1 MPKKSSKVQWNGRIP
16 ATQNVQSKHYFDHD
30 NRTIRPD
37 SARPRVSFKSQ
48 GRHGPDRG
56 RNLEAGL
63 KNYLGEDISM
73 TVGASNG
80 SRQVLV
86 RGKIG
91 RRMPWGRISPFPQ
104 RGRRDVR
111 QGPQRR
117 PPMFADSNWFKV
129 TIPYGHKYQK
139 DFVVK
144 SLNSYISPDTFVP
157 IMYKVLRNEA
167 VFYVDDPKTAD
178 KLYDCD
184 RKITTNDGF
193 KIQVRVKPGF
203 PQVEIDETL
212 RERMKLAMAKRYVQE
227 TNALDLS
234 KFHQDPDLV
243 TDYFCALF
251 RPLMLAAV
259 IDIVA
264 EHIPNLEALNLDGNK
279 LAVIERLNI
288 LTKKLPKLKIL
299 YIGEN
304 RIQEVSHLDVIK
316 DLKLEE
322 LRLAGNPVCAKYK
335 DRQAAYF
342 SDVRKRFPRLL
353 KLDGIVLPPPILFDV
368 ADEAAIL
375 PPTKRMYISNTNAQA
390 IAGQFLQQYF
400 MIFDSDNRQPLLEA
414 YHEQASFSMT
424 ASYGS
429 NEKKPDNYLCEN
441 RNLFRLNDMER
452 KRKLLKQG
460 RLPVVSFISEIP
472 KTKHDLDGFTMDL
485 CLATETMMLV
495 TVTGL
500 FKELDGK
507 KNSIRY
513 FNRTFLIVPEGG
525 GYCIRNE
532 QLHISQPTEDQEK
545 KAFTVRQSQ
554 LSSSS
559 TPEPLSSGMLVED
572 GISDEAKQQMTI
584 VLSEKTKM
592 NLEWSFKC
600 LEEVQWDFNNAL
612 AAFQEFYTL
621 GQIPPEAFSTNKT

>member
-1 MPKKSSKVQWNGRIP
+1 MPKKSSKAQWNGRDP
-16 ATQNVQSKHYFDHD
+16 AAQNVQGKHYFDHD
-30 NRTIRPD
+30 NRTIHPN
-37 SARPRVSFKSQ
+37 SGRPRVSFKSQ

-56 RNLEAGL
+56 RNLKTGL
-63 KNYLGEDISM
+63 TNYLGEDISM

-80 SRQVLV
+80 PRQVLV

-91 RRMPWGRISPFPQ
+91 RRASWGRLIPFPQ
-104 RGRRDVR
+104 HGRREGR
-111 QGPQRR
+111 QGSQHR

-144 SLNSYISPDTFVP
+144 SLNSYISPDMFVP
-157 IMYKVLRNEA
+157 IMYKVLPNEA
-167 VFYVDDPKTAD
+167 VFYVDDPNTAD
-178 KLYDCD
+178 KLYNCD

-203 PQVEIDETL
+203 PQVEIDQTL
-212 RERMKLAMAKRYVQE
+212 RERMKLAMVKRYVQE

-288 LTKKLPKLKIL
+288 LTKKLPKLKVL

-335 DRQAAYF
+335 DRQTAYF

-353 KLDGIVLPPPILFDV
+353 KLDGIILPPPIRFDV
-368 ADEAAIL
+368 ADETASL
-375 PPTKRMYISNTNAQA
+375 PPTQRMYVVNTDAQA

-400 MIFDSDNRQPLLEA
+400 MIFDSDNRQPLLDA

-424 ASYGS
+424 VSYGS
-429 NEKKPDNYLCEN
+429 NGNKLDSYLREN
-441 RNLFRLNDMER
+441 RNLFRLNDIER

-460 RLPVVSFISEIP
+460 RLPVVSFISEMP

-485 CLATETMMLV
+485 CLATETMMMII
-495 TVTGL
+495 VTGL

-507 KNSIRY
+507 KNPIRY

-525 GYCIRNE
+525 GYCICNE
-532 QLHISQPTEDQEK
+532 QLHISHPTDEQEK

-554 LSSSS
+554 PSSSS
-559 TPEPLSSGMLVED
+559 TPASTSSGTSVVT
-572 GISDEAKQQMTI
+572 GISDEAKQHMTI
-584 VLSEKTKM
+584 ALSEKTKM

-600 LEEVQWDFNNAL
+600 LAEVQWDFNNAL

-621 GQIPPEAFSTNKT
+621 GQIPPEAFLPNKT